1 MSDREAYEA
10 YKYYVALKMHFSSD
24 YDYFKYNGKTRVNSP
39 DKFMTRRDVIWFKRL
54 AKQKNYRE
62 KILANLLDDINI
74 WIRDISESERA
85 EEIFWEWKKRQ
96 ESLSYVFSNDLKK
109 LDPDFDDNIIVRNGQ
124 HPELIRLYSGGDICI
139 ETLVIIDDLVRCFD
153 YWDRVV
159 KDTIIYPE
167 VKRKVRKYGP
177 FLEYD
182 KQKMK
187 GLVLDTFRD
196 TTNAHNAQ

>member
-10 YKYYVALKMHFSSD
+10 YKYYVALKMHFSSN
-24 YDYFKYNGKTRVNSP
+24 YDYFKYNGKTRVNAP

-85 EEIFWEWKKRQ
+85 EEVFWEWKKRQ

-139 ETLVIIDDLVRCFD
+139 ETMVIIDDLVRCFD

-196 TTNAHNAQ
+196 TTNVHNAQ